1 MAERV
6 GTTKLPPPEPAAAPA
21 EPRSSVPAA
30 PAAPDPEIT
39 RRLRLFPWER
49 LLWHGAPVR
58 GVPRD
63 YAWVLP
69 PLIAGVV
76 AAVSALF
83 AGLLAVAA
91 VPGWEQSAMVALWA
105 GVFAVGATLAPH
117 YVLDGAELAVTD
129 KRVLC
134 RRGGTVRS
142 IDRKGI
148 TFGRV
153 RWNRSAHGIGHLE
166 LVRSVPFGPLARSQR
181 LVLYDVRAPDAL
193 FALIRGAADD
203 EPGARAEDTSP
214 GSEADA
220 SGASARAAGRGVPG
234 RMGDSDLGLAERLDA
249 GERVLWGGAPAGRMV
264 GWREVSI
271 AAVGSVVLALGI
283 RYGLISAGILGDLEE
298 VGLPLGS
305 PIWLLLFL
313 ATLLTFGLLVAIG
326 LGLVWYATVRALA
339 EGRATEYLVTDRRV
353 LIRRGRTE
361 LSVDRVRIVDVAERA
376 GPKGLR
382 HAFLILD
389 GPDGRAL
396 ADGGA
401 LGTLLPSREGVPPIL
416 WELEDTTLLREILLG
431 RPSQPSEL
439 RDAA

>member
-1 MAERV
+1 M
-6 GTTKLPPPEPAAAPA
+6 TLPPTPE
-21 EPRSSVPAA
+21 VA
-30 PAAPDPEIT
+30 PAAPDGAAEEESGAIT
-39 RRLRLFPWER
+39 RPIDPELAKRLRLFPWER
-49 LLWHGAPVR
+49 LLWHGAPVK

-63 YAWVLP
+63 YMWILP
-69 PLIAGVV
+69 PVIAGVV

-83 AGLLAVAA
+83 SGLLAVAA
-91 VPGWEQSAMVALWA
+91 IPGWEESAIVAAWA
-105 GVFAVGATLAPH
+105 SVFAIGAALAPH

-129 KRVLC
+129 RRVIV

-142 IDRKGI
+142 IERKGI
-148 TFGRV
+148 TFARV
-153 RWNRSAHGIGHLE
+153 RWHRSEHGIGHLE
-166 LVRSVPFGPLARSQR
+166 LVRAVPFGPLARSQR
-181 LVLYDVRAPDAL
+181 IVLYDVRAPDAL
-193 FALIRGAADD
+193 AALIRGAGDPI
-203 EPGARAEDTSP
+203 PGDRL
-214 GSEADA
+214 
-220 SGASARAAGRGVPG
+220 
-234 RMGDSDLGLAERLDA
+234 GDSDLALADRLDE

-264 GWREVSI
+264 GWREVAI
-271 AAVGSVVLALGI
+271 AALGAAVLVIGV

-305 PIWLLLFL
+305 PIWLLLFC
-313 ATLLTFGLLVAIG
+313 AALLTFSLLVTIG
-326 LGLVWYATVRALA
+326 VGILWYATVRAIS

-361 LSVDRVRIVDVAERA
+361 LSVDRTRIVDVAERA
-376 GPKGLR
+376 GPGRLK

-416 WELEDTTLLREILLG
+416 WELEDIQLLREVLLG
-431 RPSQPSEL
+431 RPSQPDEL

>member
-1 MAERV
+1 MADRL
-6 GTTKLPPPEPAAAPA
+6 GPTKLPPPEPDA
-21 EPRSSVPAA
+21 EQSPPEDSR
-30 PAAPDPEIT
+30 PDPEIV
-39 RRLRLFPWER
+39 RRLRLLPWER
-49 LLWHGAPVR
+49 LVWHGVPVR

-63 YAWVLP
+63 YMWILP

-91 VPGWEQSAMVALWA
+91 IPGWQESAIVALWA
-105 GVFAVGATLAPH
+105 GIFAVGAALAPH
-117 YVLDGAELAVTD
+117 YLLDGAELAVTD
-129 KRVLC
+129 RRVLV

-142 IDRKGI
+142 IDRRGI

-153 RWNRSAHGIGHLE
+153 RWHRSEHGIGHLE
-166 LVRSVPFGPLARSQR
+166 LVRAVPFGPLARSQR
-181 LVLYDVRAPDAL
+181 LVLHDVRAPDAL
-193 FALIRGAADD
+193 FALIRDVGEPAA
-203 EPGARAEDTSP
+203 ARAEPP
-214 GSEADA
+214 GANLRGEA
-220 SGASARAAGRGVPG
+220 RGTAN
-234 RMGDSDLGLAERLDA
+234 RLGDSDLGLADRLDV

-264 GWREVSI
+264 GWREVAT
-271 AAVGSVVLALGI
+271 AAIGAVVLGI
-283 RYGLISAGILGDLEE
+283 GVRYGLISAGVLGELEE

-313 ATLLTFGLLVAIG
+313 AALLTFALLCAIG
-326 LGLVWYATVRALA
+326 LGLVWYATVRAHA
-339 EGRATEYLVTDRRV
+339 EGQATEYLVTDQRV

-361 LSVDRVRIVDVAERA
+361 LSVDRARIVDVAERP
-376 GPKGLR
+376 GPKGLK

-416 WELEDTTLLREILLG
+416 WELEDTALLREILVG
-431 RPSQPSEL
+431 RPSQPHEL